1 MDTTHFSKNR
11 KDHCMRKFV
20 LQGLVLAASVTA
32 ATAMA
37 QTRSAKDIV
46 IEQVAAPMAAAQ
58 GPTAATA
65 IATATN
71 DAVVVSVLLESPDG
85 TLTPKSTETVFL
97 TGDRFRVKLLA
108 SRAGKVAIYNT
119 TPRGELKQQPI
130 WRGEVKVGQ
139 ETITPRL
146 AITGDSGKGTDLLH
160 VVLEPANEPNL
171 FAWLTQWIGASRNG
185 NRKDIRLDVQSTP
198 TATYLLTDAGRGI
211 EATVRIQH
219 R

>member
-1 MDTTHFSKNR
+1 
-11 KDHCMRKFV
+11 
-20 LQGLVLAASVTA
+20 
-32 ATAMA
+32 
-37 QTRSAKDIV
+37 
-46 IEQVAAPMAAAQ
+46 
-58 GPTAATA
+58 
-65 IATATN
+65 
-71 DAVVVSVLLESPDG
+71 VVVSVLVESPDG
-85 TLTPKSTETVFL
+85 TLTPKSTETLFL

-146 AITGDSGKGTDLLH
+146 AITGDSGGGTDLLH

-171 FAWLTQWIGASRNG
+171 FAWLTQWIGAGKNG
-185 NRKDIRLDVQSTP
+185 SRKDIRLDAQSTP